1 MVYRRRHPVKLSR
14 TSPNAPKIAAYDMT
28 TAALFTAVLAA
39 SAWISI
45 PLGSVPVTL
54 QVFAVLLAGLI
65 LRPVP
70 AALAVGA
77 YVLLG
82 AAGVPV
88 FANATGGMGV
98 LLGPTGGYIIG
109 FAVAAPVVSLI
120 ADALARVWPRVAGDA
135 LACATGVAVIYGIGW
150 GQLALVTGM
159 GVTAALLAGVAPFIV
174 IDAAKGAVAVGLAAS
189 VRRAGIVRSGVRV

>member
-1 MVYRRRHPVKLSR
+1 VKPQAPTR
-14 TSPNAPKIAAYDMT
+14 NASKIAAYDLT
-28 TAALFTAVLAA
+28 TAGLFAAVLAA

-70 AALAVGA
+70 AAAAVGV
-77 YVLLG
+77 YVLIG
-82 AAGVPV
+82 AAGIPV

-109 FAVAAPVVSLI
+109 FAVAAPVVSLLSNV
-120 ADALARVWPRVAGDA
+120 LARVSSRVVGDA
-135 LACATGVAVIYGIGW
+135 LACVAGVAVIYGIGW
-150 GQLALVTGM
+150 AQLAFVTGM
-159 GVTAALLAGVAPFIV
+159 NAAAAFLVGVAPFIL

-189 VRRAGIVRSGVRV
+189 VRRTGVVRASARA